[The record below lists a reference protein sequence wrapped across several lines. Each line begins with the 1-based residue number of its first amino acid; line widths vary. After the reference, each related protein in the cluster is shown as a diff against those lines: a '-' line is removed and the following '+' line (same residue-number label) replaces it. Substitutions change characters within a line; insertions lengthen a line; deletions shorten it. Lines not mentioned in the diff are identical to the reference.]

1 MTTATVSP
9 TPAPAS
15 APTSAGPDP
24 RVTQARVVRS
34 EWIKFWSLR
43 STGVTL
49 AVAVALLVGVGL
61 LASWIFIGGQPGGE
75 GGDGPELQGPVAASL
90 AGLTFAQLAFGTL
103 GVLFM
108 ASEYSTG
115 MIRSSLTAVPRR
127 LPVLWGK
134 IAVFAGVA
142 LVIGLVAAAL
152 AFTGGQAIIGDGGA
166 AWSDAGVARAVIG
179 SAVVLAGSGVL
190 GLALGA
196 LLRSTPAA
204 ISTLFG
210 ALFLL
215 SGVASLLLPES
226 VRTDVTRVLPSD
238 AGNAFTAV
246 TPAAGA
252 LGPWVGLAVFAGYV
266 VAVVAGA
273 AWRLKRSDA

>member
-1 MTTATVSP
+1 MSTLAAVP
-9 TPAPAS
+9 PA
-15 APTSAGPDP
+15 
-24 RVTQARVVRS
+24 RLKVTQARIVRS

-43 STGVTL
+43 STGITL
-49 AVAVALLVGVGL
+49 ATAVALLIGIGL
-61 LASWIFIGGQPGGE
+61 IAAATAGAATANGAPGE
-75 GGDGPELQGPVAASL
+75 IELGTVEASL

-115 MIRSSLTAVPRR
+115 MIRSSLTAVPKR

-134 IAVFAGVA
+134 IAVFAAVTF
-142 LVIGLVAAAL
+142 VIGLAASAI
-152 AFTGGQAIIGDGGA
+152 AFAGGQALIGDGGA
-166 AWSDAGVARAVIG
+166 TWSDPGVTRAVIG

-190 GLALGA
+190 GLGLGA

-210 ALFLL
+210 TMFLL
-215 SGVASLLLPES
+215 TGVARLLLPES
-226 VRTDVTRVLPSD
+226 RDDIVQYLPAS
-238 AGNAFTAV
+238 AASAFTSV
-246 TPAAGA
+246 TPSAEALAPWTGLGIFAA
-252 LGPWVGLAVFAGYV
+252 YV
-266 VAVVAGA
+266 VAVVVAG

>member
-1 MTTATVSP
+1 MSTLALKSP
-9 TPAPAS
+9 PAPA
-15 APTSAGPDP
+15 
-24 RVTQARVVRS
+24 RLKVTQARVVRS

-49 AVAVALLVGVGL
+49 ATAVALLIGIGL
-61 LASWIFIGGQPGGE
+61 LAASTLGSGAT
-75 GGDGPELQGPVAASL
+75 DGAAGPVDLGPVDASL
-90 AGLTFAQLAFGTL
+90 AGITFAQLAFGTL

-115 MIRSSLTAVPRR
+115 MIRSSLTAVPKR

-134 IAVFAGVA
+134 IAVFATVTF
-142 LVIGLVAAAL
+142 VIGLAASAI
-152 AFTGGQAIIGDGGA
+152 AFTGGQALIGDGAA

-179 SAVVLAGSGVL
+179 SAVILAGSGVL

-210 ALFLL
+210 LMFLL
-215 SGVASLLLPES
+215 SGVAQLLLPES
-226 VRTDVTRVLPSD
+226 LDDVVRYLPAN
-238 AGNAFTAV
+238 AGSAFTSV
-246 TPAAGA
+246 THGADA
-252 LGPWVGLAVFAGYV
+252 LGPWVGLGVFVAYV
-266 VAVVAGA
+266 AAMVVGG

>member
-1 MTTATVSP
+1 MSTVVVARDRVAS
-9 TPAPAS
+9 AAKPAS
-15 APTSAGPDP
+15 SGL
-24 RVTQARVVRS
+24 RVTQARVIRS

-43 STGVTL
+43 STAVTL
-49 AVAVALLVGVGL
+49 ATAVALLVGIGL
-61 LASWIFIGGQPGGE
+61 LAASMLDSGATGGPGPGPGE
-75 GGDGPELQGPVAASL
+75 LGPIDASL

-115 MIRSSLTAVPRR
+115 MIRSSLTAVPKR

-134 IAVFAGVA
+134 ILVFAAVVF
-142 LVIGLVAAAL
+142 VIGLAASAI
-152 AFTGGQAIIGDGGA
+152 AFTGGQALIGDGEAYG
-166 AWSDAGVARAVIG
+166 SDPGVARAVIG
-179 SAVVLAGSGVL
+179 SAVILAGSGVL

-210 ALFLL
+210 AMFLL
-215 SGVASLLLPES
+215 SGVAQLLLPTS
-226 VRTDVTRVLPSD
+226 VRGDVVQFLPSN
-238 AGNAFTAV
+238 AGSAFTSV
-246 TPAAGA
+246 TQGADA
-252 LGPWVGLAVFAGYV
+252 LGPWVGLGVFAGYV
-266 VAVVAGA
+266 AAVVVGG

>member
-1 MTTATVSP
+1 MSTATLSP
-9 TPAPAS
+9 VPARPAATGTPPRL
-15 APTSAGPDP
+15 

-43 STGVTL
+43 STAVTL
-49 AVAVALLVGVGL
+49 AVAVALLVGIGL
-61 LASWIFIGGQPGGE
+61 LASSMLSSGATAAGPGPQPG
-75 GGDGPELQGPVAASL
+75 DLGPVPASL

-108 ASEYSTG
+108 AGEYSTG
-115 MIRSSLTAVPRR
+115 MIRSSLTAVPKR

-134 IAVFAGVA
+134 IAVFTGVVF
-142 LVIGLVAAAL
+142 VIGLAGSAI
-152 AFTGGQAIIGDGGA
+152 AFTGGQALIGAGGA
-166 AWSDAGVARAVIG
+166 SWSDAGVLRAVAG
-179 SAVVLAGSGVL
+179 SAVVLAGSGVI

-204 ISTLFG
+204 ISSLFG

-215 SGVASLLLPES
+215 SGVAQLLLPDAWRDDV
-226 VRTDVTRVLPSD
+226 VRYLPSN
-238 AGNAFTAV
+238 AGSAFTSV
-246 TPAAGA
+246 TQGSDA
-252 LGPWVGLAVFAGYV
+252 LGPWAGLAVFVLYV
-266 VAVVAGA
+266 AAVVAGG

>member
-1 MTTATVSP
+1 MSTATLSP
-9 TPAPAS
+9 PPDTAQAAAPVVAS
-15 APTSAGPDP
+15 KLK
-24 RVTQARVVRS
+24 VTQARVVRS

-43 STGVTL
+43 STTVTL
-49 AVAVALLVGVGL
+49 AAAVVLLVGIGL
-61 LASWIFIGGQPGGE
+61 LASSMLNSGDTGGPGP
-75 GGDGPELQGPVAASL
+75 DVLGPVSASL

-115 MIRSSLTAVPRR
+115 MIRSSLTAVPKR

-134 IAVFAGVA
+134 IAVFAAV
-142 LVIGLVAAAL
+142 VFVVGLVASAV

-166 AWSDAGVARAVIG
+166 SWSDPGVTRAVVG

-210 ALFLL
+210 AMFLL
-215 SGVASLLLPES
+215 SGVAQLLLPDAWRDDV
-226 VRTDVTRVLPSD
+226 VRFLPAN
-238 AGNAFTAV
+238 AGDAFTAV
-246 TPAAGA
+246 TEGSGA
-252 LGPWVGLAVFAGYV
+252 LTPWAGLAVFVAYV
-266 VAVVAGA
+266 AAVVAGG

>member
-1 MTTATVSP
+1 MSILAIGSP
-9 TPAPAS
+9 AVPAPLK
-15 APTSAGPDP
+15 
-24 RVTQARVVRS
+24 VTQARVVRS

-43 STGVTL
+43 STGITL
-49 AVAVALLVGVGL
+49 ATAVALLIGIGL
-61 LASWIFIGGQPGGE
+61 LAAATAGSSTAHGAPGTI
-75 GGDGPELQGPVAASL
+75 ELGAVEASL
-90 AGLTFAQLAFGTL
+90 AGITFAQLAFGTL

-134 IAVFAGVA
+134 IAVFAAVS
-142 LVIGLVAAAL
+142 LVIGLAASAI
-152 AFTGGQAIIGDGGA
+152 AFTAGQALIGAGA
-166 AWSDAGVARAVIG
+166 ATWSDPGVARAVIG

-210 ALFLL
+210 AMFLL
-215 SGVASLLLPES
+215 TGVARLLLPES
-226 VRTDVTRVLPSD
+226 RDDIVQYLPASA
-238 AGNAFTAV
+238 AGAFTSV
-246 TPAAGA
+246 TQGTDA
-252 LGPWVGLAVFAGYV
+252 LGPWTGLGVFAAYV
-266 VAVVAGA
+266 VAVVVAG
-273 AWRLKRSDA
+273 AWRLTRADA

>member
-1 MTTATVSP
+1 MSTATLTPSRVA
-9 TPAPAS
+9 PAPPSPAKL
-15 APTSAGPDP
+15 
-24 RVTQARVVRS
+24 RVTQARVIRA

-43 STGVTL
+43 STVVTL
-49 AVAVALLVGVGL
+49 ATAVALLVGIGL
-61 LASWIFIGGQPGGE
+61 LASSMLDSGAAAGGPGG
-75 GGDGPELQGPVAASL
+75 GPGDLGPIDASL

-115 MIRSSLTAVPRR
+115 MIRSSLTAVPKR

-134 IAVFAGVA
+134 IAVFAVVVF
-142 LVIGLVAAAL
+142 VIGLAASAI
-152 AFTGGQAIIGDGGA
+152 AFTGGQALISDGA
-166 AWSDAGVARAVIG
+166 ASWSDAGVTRAVLG
-179 SAVVLAGSGVL
+179 SAVVLAGYGVL

-210 ALFLL
+210 AMFLL
-215 SGVASLLLPES
+215 SGVAQLLLPES
-226 VRTDVTRVLPSD
+226 WRDGVVQYLPAN
-238 AGNAFTAV
+238 AGSSFTAV
-246 TPAAGA
+246 TQGADA
-252 LGPWVGLAVFAGYV
+252 LGPWAGLAVFVAYV
-266 VAVVAGA
+266 AAVVVGG

>member
-1 MTTATVSP
+1 MSTATMPLVP
-9 TPAPAS
+9 Q
-15 APTSAGPDP
+15 GL
-24 RVTQARVVRS
+24 RVTQARVIRS

-43 STGVTL
+43 STVITL
-49 AVAVALLVGVGL
+49 ATAVALLIGIGL
-61 LASWIFIGGQPGGE
+61 LASSMSDSGAAPGPGPNP
-75 GGDGPELQGPVAASL
+75 GDLGPVDAGL
-90 AGLTFAQLAFGTL
+90 AGTTFAQLAFGTL

-127 LPVLWGK
+127 LPVLWAK
-134 IAVFAGVA
+134 IAVFATVVF
-142 LVIGLVAAAL
+142 VIGLAGSAI
-152 AFTGGQAIIGDGGA
+152 AFTGGQALIGDGA
-166 AWSDAGVARAVIG
+166 ASWSDPGVARAVIG

-215 SGVASLLLPES
+215 SGVAQLLLPDAW
-226 VRTDVTRVLPSD
+226 RDDVVQYLPSN
-238 AGNAFTAV
+238 AGSAFTSV
-246 TPAAGA
+246 TQSADA
-252 LGPWVGLAVFAGYV
+252 LGPWLGLGVFLAYVLAVV
-266 VAVVAGA
+266 VGG
-273 AWRLKRSDA
+273 AWRLKHSDA